1 MDRQVSTMKEGKK
14 LPEGEVLNPRYL
26 KSCWF
31 LSQRLI
37 AYLQA
42 PVFPADHQKK
52 KKKTT
57 IKDPITS
64 EPTNFDEQRRIFGT
78 ASRMAMFEELQMM
91 NDSIAAQGSVIA
103 VQNQR
108 LDLLAPVQAQVIFIR
123 KPALQNPA
131 YCSTNACSSR
141 FCAVGSQASLARF
154 HSSTWVLDMKSVAA
168 SKISS

>member
-52 KKKTT
+52 KKKKKKQQKKKKKKRQAEKGFPPVSNQ
-57 IKDPITS
+57 I
-64 EPTNFDEQRRIFGT
+64 
-78 ASRMAMFEELQMM
+78 RM
-91 NDSIAAQGSVIA
+91 D
-103 VQNQR
+103 R
-108 LDLLAPVQAQVIFIR
+108 YFI
-123 KPALQNPA
+123 L
-131 YCSTNACSSR
+131 
-141 FCAVGSQASLARF
+141 
-154 HSSTWVLDMKSVAA
+154 
-168 SKISS
+168 I

>member
-1 MDRQVSTMKEGKK
+1 MDRQVSTMKEEKK

-31 LSQRLI
+31 RSHRLI

-78 ASRMAMFEELQMM
+78 ASRMTMLEELQMM
-91 NDSIAAQGSVIA
+91 KDSIAAQGSVIA